1 MSKNI
6 IKKLVREN
14 LLTKIKE
21 EETAGTKKNE
31 KKADKTWDKMS
42 DKEKEMVNA
51 QSIEIANAVVPGK
64 QLKISQVA
72 YAAGVIDDP
81 DDAAQRSEVTKQ
93 VKRKPDADGKVR
105 HLSKQ
110 DADKMSKVVK
120 NAGAY
125 NKG

>member
-31 KKADKTWDKMS
+31 KEADRTWDEMS

-51 QSIEIANAVVPGK
+51 QSVEIANAVGPGK

-72 YAAGVIDDP
+72 AAAGVINDP
-81 DDAAQRSEVTKQ
+81 ADASQRSEITKK
-93 VKRKPDADGKVR
+93 VFRRKDADGKVR